1 MKVFKLIVSGGGT
14 GGHIYPAISIAS
26 LVKLQQKDADI
37 LFIGALG
44 KMEMDKVPKAGFSIR
59 GLWISG
65 FQRSLSLR
73 NFLFP
78 LKLVV
83 SLLQAFLILKKFKPQ
98 VVMGTGGFA
107 SGPVLKVAQWL
118 KIKTLIQEQNSFPGI
133 TNRLLAK
140 KADKIFV
147 AYNGMENY
155 FPSSKISITGN
166 PIRPII
172 NEGFLNSKKAKSFFG
187 LDPEKKTLLIIGGSL
202 GAKKI
207 NELIA
212 SQIKFFKQ
220 FSLNI
225 LWQCGTMYFE
235 IYKNFSSKNLVV
247 KPFVYD
253 IEELYS
259 SADYIISR
267 AGAGS
272 LSELSC
278 VGKPIL
284 LIPSPNVTANHQFH
298 NAMSFAKVN
307 AALVI
312 EEKDLDEKF
321 QDIFTEFITD
331 TSLQIKMCLSLKA
344 LARPHATKAI
354 VNEMIELI

>member
-1 MKVFKLIVSGGGT
+1 MKAFKIIVSGGGT
-14 GGHIYPAISIAS
+14 GGHIYPAVSIAS
-26 LVKLQQKDADI
+26 LIKLQQRDADI
-37 LFIGALG
+37 LFVGAIG
-44 KMEMDKVPKAGFSIR
+44 KMEMEKVPKAGFSIR

-65 FQRSLSLR
+65 FQRSLSVR

-78 LKLVV
+78 LKIVV

-98 VVMGTGGFA
+98 VVLGTGGFA

-118 KIKTLIQEQNSFPGI
+118 KITTLIQEQNSFPGI
-133 TNRLLAK
+133 TNRLLGK

-147 AYNGMENY
+147 AYNGMEDY
-155 FPSSKISITGN
+155 FPTSKILITGN
-166 PIRPII
+166 PVRQILSDFFI
-172 NEGFLNSKKAKSFFG
+172 NSKEAKSFFN

-207 NELIA
+207 NELVA
-212 SQIKFFKQ
+212 LQIKFFKE

-225 LWQCGTMYFE
+225 LWQCGAMYFE
-235 IYKNFSSKNLVV
+235 VYKSYSSKDLVV
-247 KPFVYD
+247 KPFVYET
-253 IEELYS
+253 EELYS
-259 SADYIISR
+259 AADYIISR

-278 VGKPIL
+278 VGKPVI

-312 EEKDLDEKF
+312 EEKDLDKSF
-321 QDIFTEFITD
+321 QDIFTKLVTD
-331 TSLQIKMCLSLKA
+331 TSLQKEMCFQLKA
-344 LARPHATKAI
+344 LARPNATKNI
-354 VNEMIELI
+354 VNEIMELI